1 MPNSKAI
8 WMNGH
13 LSGIDDIAVRMPPP
27 HTSRLLFLFL
37 FLGNLW
43 EGLAKSISDQGA
55 LEVLVRVQVFDNSD
69 LSPLAEAAV
78 DVYGNQSTLAS
89 SKAGKDGVVMVTFLY
104 RPGTWVIVT
113 ATKQGFVTNSAPW
126 HASRIPLYASV
137 SLYLLPQRPATLIL
151 YDDIVQVL
159 LGSPGVKNQPWIQLQ
174 RKAVALALNST
185 NPELSAVLTSAQS
198 QYEIGGFPYP
208 LGLESNATGANSS
221 WVELTAVAAVNAQLF
236 SRNGTGVQVWDPV
249 HICIPLPLDT
259 PLQTAT
265 SVPVWRFDD
274 KTGLWVRKGTG
285 YIKKEGTQLTWSFV
299 ANQLGYW
306 LAAFPSTTGS
316 ALNPTGLQDI
326 TTYHTVFLLTILG
339 SMALLVLVLLCLLL
353 YYCRRRCLKPRQ
365 QYRHGKM
372 HVSSGLDGSKRDQ
385 CTSMS
390 HLNLISSGHIH
401 IDTASSTRGDP
412 DALKSDLSS
421 TRDLHSSRED
431 FFRHTPPGKAQ
442 RHAKVNTDNITRRGG
457 GESFPMKVTTRSTNT
472 NNLDPQLL
480 LRNDTRSFSSAED
493 NTHDPRH
500 RHNHQNHNAND
511 NQGYSSDPPSPP
523 PLLPPFAGH
532 YQEYSGL
539 PPEYSASQTGDLLAR
554 PNSLNTQP
562 GQLIFCHS
570 MDQMKE
576 SMYRSVVPTLVIPAH
591 YMRLP
596 SDLSAVEQALERQQQ
611 MQHDMEGIQV
621 SMTLPRQQGQV
632 HQNQQQKQ
640 PNQQQQNHQQEDE
653 EGEEPG
659 QQREDSEGHSNWASD
674 PNAAPV
680 RIPVLFNDNTIS
692 QMNGELQA
700 LTEKKLLEL
709 GVKPHP
715 RAWFVPLDGC
725 SNSLVRHSYIELGGE
740 SLSIPGGGGGGGATG
755 SHHDNRVDVAREA
768 NIKQRKGKEE
778 RKAKEA
784 KEAAAAAER
793 KGHAGKTYSKLPC
806 IDTTDP
812 PSSSSESHAAM
823 YSPEDNS
830 LAPLLDEAPEKTP
843 RGGTFPRKG
852 RSRDSARSS
861 TTTTSTS
868 EVTRRD
874 PATSP
879 EDGEDADD
887 KDEEGNKKSPWQK
900 REERPLMVWK

>member
-1 MPNSKAI
+1 MPTSKAI

-13 LSGIDDIAVRMPPP
+13 LSGIGDVAVRMPPP
-27 HTSRLLFLFL
+27 HISRLLFLFI

-43 EGLAKSISDQGA
+43 EGLAKSIPDQGA
-55 LEVLVRVQVFDNSD
+55 L
-69 LSPLAEAAV
+69 
-78 DVYGNQSTLAS
+78 VY
-89 SKAGKDGVVMVTFLY
+89 
-104 RPGTWVIVT
+104 
-113 ATKQGFVTNSAPW
+113 AT
-126 HASRIPLYASV
+126 V

-151 YDDIVQVL
+151 YDDVVQVL

-174 RKAVALALNST
+174 RKAVTLALNST

-208 LGLESNATGANSS
+208 LGLESNATGSNSS
-221 WVELTAVAAVNAQLF
+221 WVGLTAVAAVNAQLF
-236 SRNGTGVQVWDPV
+236 SRNGTSVQVWDPV

-259 PLQTAT
+259 PLQSAT

-285 YIKKEGTQLTWSFV
+285 YIKKEGAQLTWSFV

-316 ALNPTGLQDI
+316 ALNPMGLRDI
-326 TTYHTVFLLTILG
+326 TTYHTIFLLTILG

-372 HVSSGLDGSKRDQ
+372 HVSSGMDGSKRDQ

-401 IDTASSTRGDP
+401 IDTASSTGGDP

-442 RHAKVNTDNITRRGG
+442 RHSKVNTDSITRRGG

-480 LRNDTRSFSSAED
+480 LHNDTRSFSSAED
-493 NTHDPRH
+493 NTHDPRR
-500 RHNHQNHNAND
+500 RHNHNAND
-511 NQGYSSDPPSPP
+511 NQAYSSDPPSPP

-591 YMRLP
+591 YMRLS

-632 HQNQQQKQ
+632 HQNQQQKPQ
-640 PNQQQQNHQQEDE
+640 NQQQQNHQQEDE

-680 RIPVLFNDNTIS
+680 HIPVLFNDNTIS

-715 RAWFVPLDGC
+715 RAWFVSLDGR
-725 SNSLVRHSYIELGGE
+725 SNSLVRHSYIELGGDT
-740 SLSIPGGGGGGGATG
+740 LSIPGGGGGGGATG

-768 NIKQRKGKEE
+768 NMKQRKGKEE

-784 KEAAAAAER
+784 KEAAAAVER
-793 KGHAGKTYSKLPC
+793 KGHAGKTYTKLPC

-812 PSSSSESHAAM
+812 PSSSSESQAAM

-830 LAPLLDEAPEKTP
+830 LAPLLDEAPETTP
-843 RGGTFPRKG
+843 RGGTFPRKS
-852 RSRDSARSS
+852 RSQDNSAQTS
-861 TTTTSTS
+861 TTTTTS
-868 EVTRRD
+868 EVTCRD
-874 PATSP
+874 SATSP

-900 REERPLMVWK
+900 REERPLMILYRKKSREYESLSWRTKRKTCVKEIMK

>member
-1 MPNSKAI
+1 MPTSKAV

-13 LSGIDDIAVRMPPP
+13 LSGIDDVAVRMPPP

-43 EGLAKSISDQGA
+43 DGLAKSISDQGA
-55 LEVLVRVQVFDNSD
+55 LV
-69 LSPLAEAAV
+69 
-78 DVYGNQSTLAS
+78 
-89 SKAGKDGVVMVTFLY
+89 
-104 RPGTWVIVT
+104 
-113 ATKQGFVTNSAPW
+113 
-126 HASRIPLYASV
+126 YASV

-151 YDDIVQVL
+151 YDDVVQIL

-221 WVELTAVAAVNAQLF
+221 WVELTPVAAVNAQLF

-285 YIKKEGTQLTWSFV
+285 YIKKGGAQLTWSFV

-316 ALNPTGLQDI
+316 ALNPTGLRDI

-390 HLNLISSGHIH
+390 HLNLISSDH

-412 DALKSDLSS
+412 DTLKSDLSS

-431 FFRHTPPGKAQ
+431 FFRHTPPGKAR
-442 RHAKVNTDNITRRGG
+442 RHSKVNTDNITRRGG

-472 NNLDPQLL
+472 NNLDPQQLL
-480 LRNDTRSFSSAED
+480 HNDTRSFSSAED

-591 YMRLP
+591 YMRLS

-640 PNQQQQNHQQEDE
+640 QNQQQQNHQQEDE
-653 EGEEPG
+653 DGEEPG
-659 QQREDSEGHSNWASD
+659 QQRKDSEGHSNWASD

-715 RAWFVPLDGC
+715 RAWFVSLDGR

-793 KGHAGKTYSKLPC
+793 KGHAGKTYTKLPC

-812 PSSSSESHAAM
+812 PSSSSESHTAM

-830 LAPLLDEAPEKTP
+830 LAPLLDEAPETTP

-852 RSRDSARSS
+852 RSRDNSARSS

-874 PATSP
+874 SATSP

>member
-1 MPNSKAI
+1 MPTSKAV

-13 LSGIDDIAVRMPPP
+13 LSGIDDVAVRMPPP

-55 LEVLVRVQVFDNSD
+55 LEVLIRVQVFDNSD
-69 LSPLAEAAV
+69 LSPLAETAV

-151 YDDIVQVL
+151 YDDVVQIL

-221 WVELTAVAAVNAQLF
+221 WVELMPVAAVNAQLF

-285 YIKKEGTQLTWSFV
+285 YIKKGGAQLTWSFV

-316 ALNPTGLQDI
+316 ALNPTGLRDI

-390 HLNLISSGHIH
+390 HLNLISSDH

-412 DALKSDLSS
+412 DTLKSDLSS

-431 FFRHTPPGKAQ
+431 FFRHTPPGKAR
-442 RHAKVNTDNITRRGG
+442 RHSK
-457 GESFPMKVTTRSTNT
+457 
-472 NNLDPQLL
+472 QL

-500 RHNHQNHNAND
+500 CHNHQNHNAND

-539 PPEYSASQTGDLLAR
+539 PPEYSVSQTGDLLAR

-591 YMRLP
+591 YMRLS

-621 SMTLPRQQGQV
+621 SMPLPRQQGQV

-640 PNQQQQNHQQEDE
+640 QNQQQQNHQQEDE
-653 EGEEPG
+653 DGEEPG
-659 QQREDSEGHSNWASD
+659 QQRKDSEGHSNWASD

-715 RAWFVPLDGC
+715 RAWFVSLDGR

-793 KGHAGKTYSKLPC
+793 KGHAGKTYTKLPC

-812 PSSSSESHAAM
+812 PSSSSESHTAM

-830 LAPLLDEAPEKTP
+830 LAPLLDEAPETTP

-852 RSRDSARSS
+852 RSRDNSARSS

-874 PATSP
+874 SATSP
-879 EDGEDADD
+879 EDGEDAED